1 MQIGLLGKAN
11 VGKSTFF
18 SAATETP
25 VQIGNFPFTTIQPN
39 VGIAYVNTTCACKH
53 FKIEHRNPL
62 CVYGTRFI
70 PVKLVDVNKEAI
82 KAGMPK
88 RDDSIDVDVE
98 LMQELLK
105 GMLTEKSLIVGH
117 LAVYVIS
124 KTRVSKAIVLRKNP
138 YDLIQVYEK
147 RNYTDEKKND
157 NLGSEVLGTITY
169 DSIKKFGNDKTF
181 QVNTTSLTTEQT
193 VKKIVGI
200 VCDNSDGD
208 TVDWLTEI
216 SKKNDFKKFFPD

>member
-1 MQIGLLGKAN
+1 MLVLTGTPG
-11 VGKSTFF
+11 VGKHTVSEELAKTLDY
-18 SAATETP
+18 E
-25 VQIGNFPFTTIQPN
+25 I
-39 VGIAYVNTTCACKH
+39 
-53 FKIEHRNPL
+53 
-62 CVYGTRFI
+62 
-70 PVKLVDVNKEAI
+70 VDVNKEAI
-82 KAGMPK
+82 KAGMSK

-98 LMQELLK
+98 QMQELLK

-138 YDLIQVYEK
+138 YDLIQIYEK

>member
-1 MQIGLLGKAN
+1 MLVLTGTPG
-11 VGKSTFF
+11 VGKHTVSEELAKTLDY
-18 SAATETP
+18 E
-25 VQIGNFPFTTIQPN
+25 I
-39 VGIAYVNTTCACKH
+39 
-53 FKIEHRNPL
+53 
-62 CVYGTRFI
+62 
-70 PVKLVDVNKEAI
+70 VDVNKEAI

-88 RDDSIDVDVE
+88 RDGSIDVDVE
-98 LMQELLK
+98 QMKGLLK

-124 KTRVSKAIVLRKNP
+124 KTQVSKAIVLRKNP
-138 YDLIQVYEK
+138 YDLIQIYEK

-157 NLGSEVLGTITY
+157 NLGSEILGTIAY
-169 DSIKKFGNDKTF
+169 DSIKKFGSDKTF

>member
-1 MQIGLLGKAN
+1 MLVLTGTPG
-11 VGKSTFF
+11 VGKHTVSEEL
-18 SAATETP
+18 AKVLDYE
-25 VQIGNFPFTTIQPN
+25 I
-39 VGIAYVNTTCACKH
+39 
-53 FKIEHRNPL
+53 
-62 CVYGTRFI
+62 
-70 PVKLVDVNKEAI
+70 VDVNKEAI

-88 RDDSIDVDVE
+88 LDDSIDVDVE
-98 LMQELLK
+98 QMKGLLK

-124 KTRVSKAIVLRKNP
+124 KTQVSKAIVLRKNP
-138 YDLIQVYEK
+138 YDLIQIYEK

-157 NLGSEVLGTITY
+157 NLGSEILGTIAY
-169 DSIKKFGNDKTF
+169 DSIKKFGSDKTF

>member
-1 MQIGLLGKAN
+1 MLVLTGTPG
-11 VGKSTFF
+11 VGKHTVSEELAKTLDY
-18 SAATETP
+18 E
-25 VQIGNFPFTTIQPN
+25 I
-39 VGIAYVNTTCACKH
+39 
-53 FKIEHRNPL
+53 
-62 CVYGTRFI
+62 
-70 PVKLVDVNKEAI
+70 VDVNKEAI
-82 KAGMPK
+82 KAGMSK

-98 LMQELLK
+98 QMQELLK

-138 YDLIQVYEK
+138 YDLIQIYEK

-181 QVNTTSLTTEQT
+181 QVNMTSLTTEQT

-200 VCDNSDGD
+200 VCDNSGGD
-208 TVDWLTEI
+208 MVDWLTEI

>member
-1 MQIGLLGKAN
+1 MLVLTGSPG
-11 VGKSTFF
+11 VGKHTVSEEL
-18 SAATETP
+18 AKVLDYE
-25 VQIGNFPFTTIQPN
+25 I
-39 VGIAYVNTTCACKH
+39 
-53 FKIEHRNPL
+53 
-62 CVYGTRFI
+62 
-70 PVKLVDVNKEAI
+70 VDVNKEAI

-88 RDDSIDVDVE
+88 RDESIDVDVE
-98 LMQELLK
+98 QMKGLLK

-124 KTRVSKAIVLRKNP
+124 KTQVSKAIVLRKNP
-138 YDLIQVYEK
+138 YDLIQIYEK

>member
-1 MQIGLLGKAN
+1 MLVLTGSPG
-11 VGKSTFF
+11 VGKHTVSEEL
-18 SAATETP
+18 AK
-25 VQIGNFPFTTIQPN
+25 VLD
-39 VGIAYVNTTCACKH
+39 Y
-53 FKIEHRNPL
+53 KI
-62 CVYGTRFI
+62 
-70 PVKLVDVNKEAI
+70 VDVNKEAI

-88 RDDSIDVDVE
+88 RDESIDVDVE
-98 LMQELLK
+98 QMKGLLK

-124 KTRVSKAIVLRKNP
+124 KTQVSKAIVLRKNP

-169 DSIKKFGNDKTF
+169 DSIKKFGSDKTF

-208 TVDWLTEI
+208 MVDWLTEI

>member
-1 MQIGLLGKAN
+1 MLVLTGSPG
-11 VGKSTFF
+11 VGKHTVSEEL
-18 SAATETP
+18 AKVLDYE
-25 VQIGNFPFTTIQPN
+25 I
-39 VGIAYVNTTCACKH
+39 
-53 FKIEHRNPL
+53 
-62 CVYGTRFI
+62 
-70 PVKLVDVNKEAI
+70 VDVNKEAI

-98 LMQELLK
+98 QMKGLLK

-117 LAVYVIS
+117 LAVYIIS
-124 KTRVSKAIVLRKNP
+124 KTQVSKAIVLRKNP
-138 YDLIQVYEK
+138 YELIQIYEK

>member
-1 MQIGLLGKAN
+1 MLVLTGSPG
-11 VGKSTFF
+11 VGKHTVSEEL
-18 SAATETP
+18 AKVLDYE
-25 VQIGNFPFTTIQPN
+25 I
-39 VGIAYVNTTCACKH
+39 
-53 FKIEHRNPL
+53 
-62 CVYGTRFI
+62 
-70 PVKLVDVNKEAI
+70 VDVNKEAI

-98 LMQELLK
+98 QMKGLLK

-124 KTRVSKAIVLRKNP
+124 KTQVSKAIVLRKNP
-138 YDLIQVYEK
+138 YDLIQIYEK

-157 NLGSEVLGTITY
+157 NLGSEILGTITY

>member
-1 MQIGLLGKAN
+1 MLVLTGSPG
-11 VGKSTFF
+11 VGKHTVSEEL
-18 SAATETP
+18 AK
-25 VQIGNFPFTTIQPN
+25 VLD
-39 VGIAYVNTTCACKH
+39 Y
-53 FKIEHRNPL
+53 KI
-62 CVYGTRFI
+62 
-70 PVKLVDVNKEAI
+70 VDVNKEAI

-88 RDDSIDVDVE
+88 RDESIDVDVE
-98 LMQELLK
+98 QMKGLLK

-124 KTRVSKAIVLRKNP
+124 KTQVSKAIVLRKNP
-138 YDLIQVYEK
+138 YDLIQIYEK

>member
-1 MQIGLLGKAN
+1 MLVLTGTPG
-11 VGKSTFF
+11 VGKHTVSEEL
-18 SAATETP
+18 AKVLDYE
-25 VQIGNFPFTTIQPN
+25 I
-39 VGIAYVNTTCACKH
+39 
-53 FKIEHRNPL
+53 
-62 CVYGTRFI
+62 
-70 PVKLVDVNKEAI
+70 VDVNKEAI

-88 RDDSIDVDVE
+88 RDESIDVDVE
-98 LMQELLK
+98 QMKGLLK

-124 KTRVSKAIVLRKNP
+124 KTQVSKAIVLRKNP
-138 YDLIQVYEK
+138 YELIQIYEK

>member
-1 MQIGLLGKAN
+1 MLVLTGSPG
-11 VGKSTFF
+11 VGKHTVSEEL
-18 SAATETP
+18 AKVLDYE
-25 VQIGNFPFTTIQPN
+25 I
-39 VGIAYVNTTCACKH
+39 
-53 FKIEHRNPL
+53 
-62 CVYGTRFI
+62 
-70 PVKLVDVNKEAI
+70 VDVNKEAI

-88 RDDSIDVDVE
+88 RDGSIDVDVE
-98 LMQELLK
+98 QMKGLLK

-124 KTRVSKAIVLRKNP
+124 KTQVSKAIVLRKNP
-138 YDLIQVYEK
+138 YELIQIYEK
-147 RNYTDEKKND
+147 RNYTDEKKSD
-157 NLGSEVLGTITY
+157 NLGSEILGTIAY
-169 DSIKKFGNDKTF
+169 DSIKKFGSDKTF

>member
-1 MQIGLLGKAN
+1 MLVLTGSPG
-11 VGKSTFF
+11 VGKHTVSEEL
-18 SAATETP
+18 A
-25 VQIGNFPFTTIQPN
+25 
-39 VGIAYVNTTCACKH
+39 
-53 FKIEHRNPL
+53 KIL
-62 CVYGTRFI
+62 DYKI
-70 PVKLVDVNKEAI
+70 IDVNNEAI

-88 RDDSIDVDVE
+88 RDGSIEVDVE
-98 LMQELLK
+98 QMRELLK
-105 GMLTEKSLIVGH
+105 VMLTKKSLIVGH

-124 KTRVSKAIVLRKNP
+124 KTHVSKSIVLRKNP
-138 YDLIQVYEK
+138 YELMQIYEK
-147 RNYTDEKKND
+147 RDYTIEKKND

>member
-1 MQIGLLGKAN
+1 MLVLTGTPG
-11 VGKSTFF
+11 VGKHTVSEELAKTLDY
-18 SAATETP
+18 E
-25 VQIGNFPFTTIQPN
+25 I
-39 VGIAYVNTTCACKH
+39 
-53 FKIEHRNPL
+53 
-62 CVYGTRFI
+62 
-70 PVKLVDVNKEAI
+70 VDVNKEAI
-82 KAGMPK
+82 KAGMSK

-98 LMQELLK
+98 QMQELLK

-117 LAVYVIS
+117 LAVFVFS
-124 KTRVSKAIVLRKNP
+124 KTQVSKAIVLRKNP
-138 YDLIQVYEK
+138 YELMQIYEK